1 MIDLILNQIPG
12 FVSGV
17 LVTVVGGYLLFM
29 LTKRKDR
36 ECEDQ
41 KNNNDFLILK
51 KRVIEECDFN
61 ITPGV
66 GDARCNF
73 QFEAHKILLNHP
85 LASALEEKIL
95 PLTKDIIHSAAL
107 CNSYGGIAQLKKP
120 PGTVKNMSSELK
132 NLLLKTEVRWMS

>member
-17 LVTVVGGYLLFM
+17 LVTVFGGYLLFM
-29 LTKRKDR
+29 LTKRKER
-36 ECEDQ
+36 ECENQ
-41 KNNNDFLILK
+41 KNKNDFLILK

-107 CNSYGGIAQLKKP
+107 CNSYGGLMQLEKP
-120 PGTVKNMSSELK
+120 PGIVKNMSNDLK
-132 NLLLKTEVRWMS
+132 NLLLKTEVS

>member
-12 FVSGV
+12 FVSGI
-17 LVTVVGGYLLFM
+17 LVTVLGGYILFI
-29 LTKRKDR
+29 LTKCKDR

-41 KNNNDFLILK
+41 KNKNDFVIIK

-66 GDARCNF
+66 GDVRCNF
-73 QFEAHKILLNHP
+73 QFEAHKALLNHY
-85 LASALEEKIL
+85 LSSSLEEKIL

-107 CNSYGGIAQLKKP
+107 CNSYGGLMQLEKP
-120 PGTVKNMSSELK
+120 PGTVKNMSKDLK
-132 NLLLKTEVRWMS
+132 NLLLKAEAS

>member
-1 MIDLILNQIPG
+1 MIDLILSQIPG

-41 KNNNDFLILK
+41 KNKNDFLILK

-73 QFEAHKILLNHP
+73 QFEAHKILLNHS
-85 LASALEEKIL
+85 LACALEEKIL

-107 CNSYGGIAQLKKP
+107 CNSYGGIAQLEKP

-132 NLLLKTEVRWMS
+132 NLLLKTEVR

>member
-41 KNNNDFLILK
+41 KNKNDFLILK

-61 ITPGV
+61 ITAGV

-73 QFEAHKILLNHP
+73 QFEAHKTLLNHP
-85 LASALEEKIL
+85 NE
-95 PLTKDIIHSAAL
+95 
-107 CNSYGGIAQLKKP
+107 
-120 PGTVKNMSSELK
+120 
-132 NLLLKTEVRWMS
+132 

>member
-36 ECEDQ
+36 ECENQ
-41 KNNNDFLILK
+41 KNKDDFLILK

-73 QFEAHKILLNHP
+73 QFEAHKTLLNHP
-85 LASALEEKIL
+85 LAYALEEKIL

-107 CNSYGGIAQLKKP
+107 CNSYGGLVQLEKP
-120 PGTVKNMSSELK
+120 PGMVKNMSSELK
-132 NLLLKTEVRWMS
+132 NLLLKTEVR